1 MSVRKATDFNVPSLR
16 GGQDDTTAPNAV
28 ADDQCVSAVN
38 VEFNISQLGERR
50 NGSLAISSPAAIT
63 ALASVTFL
71 GRHLPSSDR
80 SIAELFA
87 VGATVGSAPALQRRT
102 TVWNSISITDTATN
116 TGDYLFKWSGASVH
130 QKYFLG
136 YKSNVDRLHVWDGS
150 TLRRVGLA
158 MPSAAPTGANTGIGT
173 LASTRYYRIRYTVK
187 SGAVTLLRSEP
198 SLSLTFTP
206 SGSGTG
212 VIVTK
217 PVTISENET
226 HWELEASLDNINYYV
241 LATTAVAT
249 PTVTDSTSAVTGYA
263 TGVLSADIGDY
274 TVPGSAK
281 FVSIDDDR
289 LILGGSWEVEGMTSR
304 VAWTPVYGDLT
315 GQGNDER
322 IPLATDNFLDLDA
335 GNGGELTALSGTV
348 DGSVYAFKWSQ
359 IWKLTRTGQR
369 AQAYTAFAISKVRGA
384 IDGSVV
390 EGLDDAGRPVL
401 FFLDPKVGPMRIG
414 ASGLFW
420 AGKDIKTTW
429 ERVNIEATQVI
440 ARGLFY
446 PQSNQV
452 KWTIAV
458 DGSNTPNLGLTLQLD
473 NVVMSEDGLRKGW
486 SLSTGDST
494 QALAMVMYSSNV
506 DTANPRMRN
515 LVPLIGVASVT
526 GAHIQI
532 LNTGV
537 TDNGTAYVASIT
549 TKPYSLAGILN
560 KFRLRAA
567 ALFAEADANSN
578 LRISITRDM
587 GLETATV
594 DVNLAPE
601 ASETDVVKQMDNLTL
616 GEMHMAQITISDV
629 DVPSGQWVLNALSF
643 KPSSDGTA

>member
-1 MSVRKATDFNVPSLR
+1 MASKDKDFHIPSLR

-28 ADDQCVSAVN
+28 ADDQCLSAVN
-38 VEFNISQLGERR
+38 VEFNKSQLGERR
-50 NGSLAISSPAAIT
+50 LGSLAISSPAAIT

-71 GRHLPSSDR
+71 GRHLPTSDK
-80 SIAELFA
+80 SLSELFA
-87 VGATVGSAPALQRRT
+87 LGATVGSAPSLQRRT
-102 TVWNSISITDTATN
+102 TAWNVIAITDTATN
-116 TGDYLFKWSGASVH
+116 TGDYLFQWAGLSVH
-130 QKYFLG
+130 QKFFIS

-158 MPSAAPTGANTGIGT
+158 MPSAAPTGANTGGGT
-173 LASTRYYRIRYTVK
+173 FASTRYYRIRYTVQ
-187 SGAVTLLRSEP
+187 SAGVTLRRSEP
-198 SLSLTFTP
+198 SLSLTFVP
-206 SGSGTG
+206 SGAGTG

-241 LATTAVAT
+241 LATTVVGTA
-249 PTVTDSTSAVTGYA
+249 TVTDSTSAVTGYA

-281 FVSIDDDR
+281 FLGLDNDR
-289 LILGGSWEVEGMTSR
+289 PIFGGSWDVEAMASR
-304 VAWTPVYGDLT
+304 VSWPPVFGDIT
-315 GQGNDER
+315 GVGNDER
-322 IPLATDNFLDLDA
+322 VPIDTDNFLDLDA
-335 GNGGELTALSGTV
+335 GNGGGLTALSSTV
-348 DGSVYAFKWSQ
+348 DGSFYAFKWSQ
-359 IWKLTRTGQR
+359 IWKFTRTGQR
-369 AQAYTAFAISKVRGA
+369 TQAYEAFEVTKVRGA
-384 IDGSVV
+384 IEGSVV
-390 EGLDDAGRPVL
+390 EALDDAGRPVL
-401 FFLDPKVGPMRIG
+401 FFLDPNVGPMRIG

-429 ERVNIEATQVI
+429 ERVNLEATQVI
-440 ARGLFY
+440 SRGIFY

-452 KWTIAV
+452 KWNVAV

-473 NVVMSEDGLRKGW
+473 NMVMSEDGLRKGW
-486 SLSTGDST
+486 STSTGPST
-494 QALAMVMYSSNV
+494 QALAMVLYASNV
-506 DTANPRMRN
+506 DTANARKRN

-532 LNTGV
+532 LDTGT
-537 TDNGTAYVASIT
+537 TDNGTAYAASIT
-549 TKPYSLAGILN
+549 TKPYSLAGILS

-567 ALFAEADANSN
+567 ALFAEADATANV
-578 LRISITRDM
+578 RITITRDM

-594 DVNLAPE
+594 DANLAPE
-601 ASETDVVKQMDNLTL
+601 ASEAHVIKQLDNLTL

-643 KPSSDGTA
+643 KPTSDGTA